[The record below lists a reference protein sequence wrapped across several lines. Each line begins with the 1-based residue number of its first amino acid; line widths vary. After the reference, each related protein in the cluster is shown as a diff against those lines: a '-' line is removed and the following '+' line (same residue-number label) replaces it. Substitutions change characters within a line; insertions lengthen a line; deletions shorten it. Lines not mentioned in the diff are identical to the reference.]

1 MRALSIALIR
11 PPVVVLTEGLSHIG
25 PTPPVGLAY
34 VAAALRGAGHRITVI
49 DAPGLA
55 LEPIER
61 FDVAAGRVRRIGLSP
76 REVAE
81 RIAPETDIVGITNM
95 FAHEWPTV
103 REIAELARR
112 RVPDA
117 RVIVGGEN
125 PTSFWPWMFEQTDA
139 IDVAVLGEGER
150 TIVAVADRV
159 ADGTSLH
166 GLAGVALPEVAEASE
181 EPCLPT
187 RIRDVESID
196 RPAWDLFPMDAYF
209 RYRSFLGVDRGRSMP
224 ILATRGCPYECSF
237 CSAPNMWTTRYHV
250 REPVE
255 IVDEIQSYVE
265 SYRDR
270 ERRLRRSH
278 AHHQAPLDPR
288 VLRRDGPPR
297 SRGCRFSFRLAHAP
311 KHSTRRSCV
320 ACTKPAAETSR
331 SRLRPAPNG

>member
-1 MRALSIALIR
+1 MLVSSL
-11 PPVVVLTEGLSHIG
+11 
-25 PTPPVGLAY
+25 
-34 VAAALRGAGHRITVI
+34 
-49 DAPGLA
+49 
-55 LEPIER
+55 
-61 FDVAAGRVRRIGLSP
+61 GRN
-76 REVAE
+76 A
-81 RIAPETDIVGITNM
+81 
-95 FAHEWPTV
+95 
-103 REIAELARR
+103 
-112 RVPDA
+112 
-117 RVIVGGEN
+117 
-125 PTSFWPWMFEQTDA
+125 TSFWPWMFEQTDA

-237 CSAPNMWTTRYHV
+237 CSAPNMWTTRYRV

-265 SYRDR
+265 SYGIENVDFVDLTPITK
-270 ERRLRRSH
+270 RRWILEFCDEMVHRGLEVSLQLPIGTRSE
-278 AHHQAPLDPR
+278 ALNEE
-288 VLRRDGPPR
+288 VLRRLYQA
-297 SRGCRFSFRLAHAP
+297 GCRNITFAP
-311 KHSTRRSCV
+311 ETGSERMMKIYNKRADLEDILEGIRSARAAGLVTNIHMMIGHPEETWKDRWDNIIFMLRAAGAGLHVAGTTLFYPYPGARTSMHSSSLVTSSWMTRI
-320 ACTKPAAETSR
+320 ATTA
-331 SRLRPAPNG
+331 